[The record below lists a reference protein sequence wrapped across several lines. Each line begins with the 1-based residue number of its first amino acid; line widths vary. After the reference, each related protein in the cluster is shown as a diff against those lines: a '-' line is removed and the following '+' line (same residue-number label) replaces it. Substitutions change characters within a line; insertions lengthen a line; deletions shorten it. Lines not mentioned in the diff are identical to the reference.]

1 MHSSNEKTKF
11 AMQIVAAHKSAAD
24 TGTTLQNNKSNTY
37 QKTNY
42 KHSMKKNYTQPT
54 IEIAEVALE
63 MGIAMSI
70 PSAGG
75 IEDIYLTEE
84 DVIW

>member
-1 MHSSNEKTKF
+1 
-11 AMQIVAAHKSAAD
+11 
-24 TGTTLQNNKSNTY
+24 
-37 QKTNY
+37 
-42 KHSMKKNYTQPT
+42 MKKNYTQPT